1 MISKS
6 NQLLAGGSTLLL
18 PPRLYCGM
26 QWWGAGWQHS
36 SICPELWCGGG
47 DGEKPKVRG
56 CFHSSAS
63 LHSRCRIL
71 PLDCSGLGSARFR
84 PCLCKLAGLVSV
96 TFCLVCYGQLFS
108 LSLKSDRA
116 GLYNL
121 LNKLTG
127 EEVFVWTI
135 QNQFDSFF
143 FLLLLPSLLFN
154 SYQTW
159 YCKANEQQRKCFA
172 VRCIF
177 VHY

>member
-18 PPRLYCGM
+18 PPRLYRGM

-36 SICPELWCGGG
+36 SICPELRCGGG

-71 PLDCSGLGSARFR
+71 PLDCSGLGSARFC

-143 FLLLLPSLLFN
+143 PAPSP
-154 SYQTW
+154 
-159 YCKANEQQRKCFA
+159 
-172 VRCIF
+172 
-177 VHY
+177 